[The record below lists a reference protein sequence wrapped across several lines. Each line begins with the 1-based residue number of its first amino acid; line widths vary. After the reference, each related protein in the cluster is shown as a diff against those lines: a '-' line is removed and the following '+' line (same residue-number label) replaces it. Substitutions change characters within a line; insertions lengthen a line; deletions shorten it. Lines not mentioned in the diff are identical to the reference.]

1 MMLSTKSP
9 LFSTKLSQR
18 RTAEQVRPPEPRR
31 THPATTCV
39 LIVGWLLFLPLV
51 LFIVVDV
58 QGVDEIT
65 EERQSLIGGC
75 VGIWFVSL
83 SHARGRSR
91 CTHRLLIGCGGFLLV
106 EEHTGSLKDMR
117 FDIDRRIGANRE
129 RDRIAGT
136 GVDLNR
142 VAALLDDDPR
152 KEGAI
157 LDVMM
162 TMWLIVAPSSRRPI

>member
-1 MMLSTKSP
+1 
-9 LFSTKLSQR
+9 
-18 RTAEQVRPPEPRR
+18 
-31 THPATTCV
+31 
-39 LIVGWLLFLPLV
+39 
-51 LFIVVDV
+51 
-58 QGVDEIT
+58 
-65 EERQSLIGGC
+65 
-75 VGIWFVSL
+75 
-83 SHARGRSR
+83 
-91 CTHRLLIGCGGFLLV
+91 
-106 EEHTGSLKDMR
+106 MR